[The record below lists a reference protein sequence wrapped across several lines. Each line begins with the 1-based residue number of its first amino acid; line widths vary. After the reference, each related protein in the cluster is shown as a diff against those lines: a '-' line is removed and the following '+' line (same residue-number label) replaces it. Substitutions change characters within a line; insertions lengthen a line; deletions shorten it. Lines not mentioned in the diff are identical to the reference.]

1 MTETSVSDANVL
13 FETMKEDVVI
23 NRAECSREDEK
34 DKEGGGAG
42 IRSPQQVIWDSV
54 ESCLGAVGWT
64 ETRMELFI

>member
-42 IRSPQQVIWDSV
+42 IRSHQ
-54 ESCLGAVGWT
+54 
-64 ETRMELFI
+64 